1 MPSST
6 LNDSVNTRIAV
17 LEVIVI
23 DLKKDRDH
31 HSSILEA
38 MSVNNHKMAL
48 ALDRISTQLSTGIKG
63 IGVGFVLMT
72 TLVSAGWIYQQNLDA
87 KIAKTTQTLTVG
99 LDENTQTLVTH
110 GQKITD
116 GAINS
121 TTNEEKSHINSDR
134 IDRVENNKVDKAQRY
149 LK

>member
-1 MPSST
+1 MPNST

-87 KIAKTTQTLTVG
+87 KIAKTTQTLTMG
-99 LDENTQTLVTH
+99 LDETTQTLVTH

-116 GAINS
+116 GAVNN
-121 TTNEEKSHINSDR
+121 TTNEEKSHSNSDR
-134 IDRVENNKVDKAQRY
+134 IDRVENNKVDKPPRY
-149 LK
+149 LQ

>member
-1 MPSST
+1 MPNST

-31 HSSILEA
+31 HSSILET
-38 MSVNNHKMAL
+38 MSVNNQKMAM
-48 ALDRISTQLSTGIKG
+48 ALERISTQLSTGIKG

-99 LDENTQTLVTH
+99 LGENTQTLVTH

-116 GAINS
+116 GAINN
-121 TTNEEKSHINSDR
+121 TTNEEKSHSNSDR

>member
-1 MPSST
+1 MPNST

-72 TLVSAGWIYQQNLDA
+72 TLVSAGWIYQQSLDA
-87 KIAKTTQTLTVG
+87 KITKTTQTLAAG

-110 GQKITD
+110 DQKLLD
-116 GAINS
+116 GALNDV
-121 TTNEEKSHINSDR
+121 TNEERGNSNRDR
-134 IDRVENNKVDKAQRY
+134 IDRVENNKVDKAKRY